1 MIFLFVSSERSFYSY
16 QRGNQEQ
23 DGREPEVHLV
33 QNDEFWV
40 GPPLLCTFPDFLF
53 SKYILWSLGSN
64 NPFMYMFHK
73 KNWECFTAINYG
85 MSCTWI
91 GFKLF
96 NTSLWPLHEYHSS
109 IPPNRK
115 LSLASHR
122 ELQPWFL
129 MGGFWLVEH
138 AKIPVQFNQRAV
150 INLLRQMFK
159 ENGGIY
165 LPWTMGPSH
174 VNLTGLRRKW
184 ITGQWVDL
192 KPSCKLVQL
201 QSKYSLF

>member
-1 MIFLFVSSERSFYSY
+1 MSLEISFYSY
-16 QRGNQEQ
+16 QRGDQEQ
-23 DGREPEVHLV
+23 DSCEPEVHLV

-40 GPPLLCTFPDFLF
+40 ERSLLCTLPDFLF
-53 SKYILWSLGSN
+53 SKYILCCFGSN
-64 NPFMYMFHK
+64 NPFMYVFHK
-73 KNWECFTAINYG
+73 RTWECFTAINYG
-85 MSCTWI
+85 I
-91 GFKLF
+91 FDY
-96 NTSLWPLHEYHSS
+96 SLWPLYEYHTS
-109 IPPNRK
+109 IPPNREF
-115 LSLASHR
+115 SLASHR
-122 ELQPWFL
+122 APQPWFL

-138 AKIPVQFNQRAV
+138 ETSKIPVQFNQRAV